1 MIKLY
6 TRILL
11 LEYQGIIPDRLLF
24 FSSHRANHIDNH
36 VTERTDL
43 PDQLILGS
51 QGTEIFTQELPRVN
65 MTDYGT
71 ETRKHFTL

>member
-1 MIKLY
+1 M
-6 TRILL
+6 
-11 LEYQGIIPDRLLF
+11 
-24 FSSHRANHIDNH
+24 
-36 VTERTDL
+36 TERTDL
-43 PDQLILGS
+43 PDQLIIGS